1 MTMTLRTVS
10 ADATAGL
17 PAVAVPGAVVRDPL
31 GAGRRRARNGLLAG
45 LGGVAAAAALAWVLR
60 PGPSRRGATAKGTA
74 AEDATLQAG
83 RRLNRAAALL
93 GASVLADS
101 AVEHYR
107 GSFHNPAMI
116 TPLLASAATIAV
128 SLHGSLDGRPRAHR
142 LRDATYAAAA
152 LTGLVGTAFH
162 LFNVTRRPGGLSWL
176 NLFYG
181 APIGAPAAIALAG
194 ILGFAAERV
203 RHNAPDGPPSV
214 AGLPAPEVL
223 TVLAAAGI
231 LGTVAETALLHFRG
245 AYHNPA
251 MYLPVTV
258 PPAAAAILLRTLWR
272 GGQGPRTAA
281 RWAMRATAGLGLL
294 GTGFH
299 AFGVHR
305 NMGGWG
311 NWRQNILNG
320 PPLPAPPSY
329 TALAFAGLAA
339 LTLQEEVAVGGGG
352 REEGDGR

>member
-1 MTMTLRTVS
+1 MALLPLTAL
-10 ADATAGL
+10 DAVRPPPGGVPAG
-17 PAVAVPGAVVRDPL
+17 VARDPL
-31 GAGRRRARNGLLAG
+31 GAGRRRVRNGLLAG

-60 PGPSRRGATAKGTA
+60 PGPSRAAGTDDGAPDDGGSTVR
-74 AEDATLQAG
+74 AG

-116 TPLLASAATIAV
+116 TPLLASGATIAA
-128 SLHGSLDGRPRAHR
+128 SLHGSLDRRPRAHR
-142 LRDATYAAAA
+142 FRDATYAAAA
-152 LTGLVGTAFH
+152 LTGIAGTAFH
-162 LFNVTRRPGGLSWL
+162 LCNVTRRPGGLSWL

-181 APIGAPAAIALAG
+181 APIGAPAAIGLAG
-194 ILGFAAERV
+194 LLGFAAERV
-203 RHNAPDGPPSV
+203 RHGPDGPPSV
-214 AGLPAPEVL
+214 AGLPAPQVL
-223 TVLAAAGI
+223 TVLSAAGI

-251 MYLPVTV
+251 MYLPVTI
-258 PPAAAAILLRTLWR
+258 PPAAAAVLLRTLWHD
-272 GGQGPRTAA
+272 GPGPRRAA
-281 RWAMRATAGLGLL
+281 RLAMRATAGLGLL

-339 LTLQEEVAVGGGG
+339 LALRDEVAGSG
-352 REEGDGR
+352 REQGDGR